1 MIEQLFSVEEIA
13 GRVQAIGSAIR
24 AQAENSEVFLL
35 GILKGAS
42 VFLADLMRVIDGEV
56 TYGFIDVVRDEA
68 DTGVASAL
76 EIDFVSYTN
85 ITGRDV
91 YVIKDIVSTG
101 VIENY
106 LLAQLRLHGPKSLHL
121 VALLDRPSLRTVD
134 LTVDF
139 KAFETDGGSYVGYG
153 LELDRHHGNLPWIG
167 RIIDTR

>member
-1 MIEQLFSVEEIA
+1 MIEQLFSAEEIA
-13 GRVQAIGSAIR
+13 RRVGAIGKAIR
-24 AQAENSEVFLL
+24 AEAGDGEVFLL

-42 VFLADLMRVIDGEV
+42 VFLADLMRSIDGAV

-101 VIENY
+101 VIESY
-106 LLAQLRLHGPKSLHL
+106 LLAQLRLHAPKSLHL

-134 LTVDF
+134 LAADF
-139 KAFETDGGSYVGYG
+139 KAFETDGGAYVGYG
-153 LELDRHHGNLPWIG
+153 LELDAHHGNLPWIG
-167 RIIDTR
+167 RMIESR

>member
-1 MIEQLFSVEEIA
+1 MIEQLFSAEEIA
-13 GRVQAIGSAIR
+13 VRVRAIGSAIR
-24 AQAENSEVFLL
+24 AEAGDGEVFLL

-42 VFLADLMRVIDGEV
+42 VFLADLMRAIDGAV

-121 VALLDRPSLRTVD
+121 IALLDRPSLRTVD
-134 LTVDF
+134 LAVDY
-139 KAFETDGGSYVGYG
+139 KAFDTDGGSYVGYG
-153 LELDRHHGNLPWIG
+153 LELDTHHGNLSWIG
-167 RIIDTR
+167 RIIETR

>member
-1 MIEQLFSVEEIA
+1 MIEQLFSAEEIA
-13 GRVQAIGSAIR
+13 GRVRAIGSGIR
-24 AQAENSEVFLL
+24 AQAGNGEIFLL

-42 VFLADLMRVIDGEV
+42 VFLADLMRAIDGAV

-121 VALLDRPSLRTVD
+121 VALLDRPSLRTID

-139 KAFETDGGSYVGYG
+139 KAFDTDGGSYVGYG
-153 LELDRHHGNLPWIG
+153 LELDTHHGNLPWIG
-167 RIIDTR
+167 RIIETR

>member
-1 MIEQLFSVEEIA
+1 VIEQVFSAQEIA
-13 GRVQAIGSAIR
+13 ERVQAIGTAIR
-24 AQAENSEVFLL
+24 GQAENSEVFLL

-106 LLAQLRLHGPKSLHL
+106 LLAQLRLHGPNSLQL

-153 LELDRHHGNLPWIG
+153 LELDAHHGNLPWIG
-167 RIIDTR
+167 RIIESR

>member
-1 MIEQLFSVEEIA
+1 VIEQLFSGEDIA
-13 GRVQAIGSAIR
+13 QRITAIGRAIR
-24 AQAENSEVFLL
+24 AEAGSGEVFLL

-42 VFLADLMRVIDGEV
+42 VFLADLLRAIDGEV

-85 ITGRDV
+85 ISGRDV
-91 YVIKDIVSTG
+91 YVVKDIVSTG
-101 VIENY
+101 VIESY
-106 LLAQLRLHGPKSLHL
+106 LLAQLRLHSPKALHL
-121 VALLDRPSLRTVD
+121 VALLDRPSLRTID

-153 LELDRHHGNLPWIG
+153 LELDAHHGNLPYIG

>member
-1 MIEQLFSVEEIA
+1 MIAPLYSAEDIA
-13 GRVQAIGSAIR
+13 QRVTAIGRAIR
-24 AQAENSEVFLL
+24 AEAGSGEVFLL

-42 VFLADLMRVIDGEV
+42 VFLADLLRAIDGEV

-68 DTGVASAL
+68 DTGVATAL

-85 ITGRDV
+85 ISGRDV

-101 VIENY
+101 VIESY
-106 LLAQLRLHGPKSLHL
+106 LLAQLRMHSPKSLHL
-121 VALLDRPSLRTVD
+121 VALLDRPGLRTID

-153 LELDRHHGNLPWIG
+153 LELDAHHGNLPFIG
-167 RIIDTR
+167 RIIDKR

>member
-1 MIEQLFSVEEIA
+1 VIEQLFSAEEISR
-13 GRVQAIGSAIR
+13 RVNAIGGAIR
-24 AQAENSEVFLL
+24 AEAGNGEVFLL

-42 VFLADLMRVIDGEV
+42 VFLSDLLRAIDGAV

-85 ITGRDV
+85 ISGRDV

-106 LLAQLRLHGPKSLHL
+106 LLAQLRLHDPKSLHL
-121 VALLDRPSLRTVD
+121 VTLLDRPSLRTVD
-134 LTVDF
+134 ITVDF

-153 LELDRHHGNLPWIG
+153 LELDAHHGNLPFIG
-167 RIIDTR
+167 RIIDSR